1 MRFRIC
7 RSIDSYIIF
16 NETPPCKNAVI
27 VEEQIPILD
36 STRDNNNNKWAQC
49 DTSTIR
55 IVKHWEVDIHTLEE
69 LLELQ
74 TEVEHP
80 LIISSDDSPE
90 IEIYDDWRE

>member
-1 MRFRIC
+1 MRFRIG
-7 RSIDSYIIF
+7 RSSDSLINF

-27 VEEQIPILD
+27 VEEQDMIAVSGKILH
-36 STRDNNNNKWAQC
+36 R
-49 DTSTIR
+49 
-55 IVKHWEVDIHTLEE
+55 KHWEVDIHTLEE

-80 LIISSDDSPE
+80 LIISSDDSLE